1 MPGGIDVKDYE
12 GSHEVILPYDTRL
25 PVLKWDQQI
34 VAGAIGHLL
43 TVAYDGQGINI
54 EADRILIDKTS
65 EPYVIITEEVEPSLR
80 LSLKKERDTVVTLY
94 VPEKYHP

>member
-65 EPYVIITEEVEPSLR
+65 EPYVIITEDLCNNHRRSRTVIKTQS
-80 LSLKKERDTVVTLY
+80 KKRA
-94 VPEKYHP
+94 